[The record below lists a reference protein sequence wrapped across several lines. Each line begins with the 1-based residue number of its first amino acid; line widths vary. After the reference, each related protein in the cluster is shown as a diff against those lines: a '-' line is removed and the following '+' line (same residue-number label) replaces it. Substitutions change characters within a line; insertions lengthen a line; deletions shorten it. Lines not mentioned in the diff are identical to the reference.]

1 MRFLHE
7 IEEELLGHYICIHG
21 DVPVLCV
28 AAVRLDGEH
37 ALLLV
42 DIQRVACKECFLR
55 IVNGMIHHGNVR
67 AGLYVFGEELAVVCG
82 VDHVARCD
90 HNVRLRQTLDAVQV
104 LHVGFHVCAVDI
116 ADLRGL
122 GVHNVQ
128 LAALGVDVVVASG
141 AEVLGQGTRF
151 LADIDLDVV
160 DAAVAHIRDR
170 EINDAVTSE
179 E

>member
-1 MRFLHE
+1 
-7 IEEELLGHYICIHG
+7 
-21 DVPVLCV
+21 
-28 AAVRLDGEH
+28 
-37 ALLLV
+37 
-42 DIQRVACKECFLR
+42 
-55 IVNGMIHHGNVR
+55 MIHHGNVC
-67 AGLYVFGEELAVVCG
+67 AGLYVLVQELAVVCG

-90 HNVRLRQTLDAVQV
+90 HYIRLREPLDAVQV

-116 ADLRGL
+116 AYLCGL
-122 GVHNVQ
+122 GVHDVQ

-170 EINDAVTSE
+170 EINDAVASE